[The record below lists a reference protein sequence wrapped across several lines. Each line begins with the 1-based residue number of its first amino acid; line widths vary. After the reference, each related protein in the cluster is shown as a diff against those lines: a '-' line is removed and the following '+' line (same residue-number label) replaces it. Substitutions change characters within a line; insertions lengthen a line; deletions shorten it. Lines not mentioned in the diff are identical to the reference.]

1 MVKKQQQANL
11 AKGFGRAT
19 GAPQRPKKDN
29 TAMVSSKKAACEA
42 ICGAVCGMVD
52 PFCESAC
59 GCKLMDD
66 ADSRTFSYTSK
77 SRVTVFTNSSG
88 KSAKFI
94 TPSVDDYA
102 SGGTLTGDVV
112 TSWATPVNLPETGS
126 IRGAAVA
133 YRVVSAGVRIY
144 SSVAADQAAGV
155 VMVTTMPK
163 DPDNIG
169 PPANFDISSLSY
181 EEVTSDSLYGFDKSF
196 VFSSLGTSKR
206 KFVSTA
212 AGTKANPFWN
222 GIVVAVDGAVAA
234 TTVLHCEVTVHLE
247 LQPAI
252 LTLYSRLADPPA
264 NHIPQIAAIADKV
277 SNQLA
282 ESYPRQSASQQI
294 MEHVWREVSAFASSV
309 SVGDLIGIA
318 LSLI

>member
-1 MVKKQQQANL
+1 MTKKGQQANL
-11 AKGFGRAT
+11 AKGFGRAS

-29 TAMVSSKKAACEA
+29 TAMVKSKKAACEA

-77 SRVTVFTNSSG
+77 SRVTVTTDANG
-88 KSAKFI
+88 RSAKFI

-102 SGGTLTGDVV
+102 SGGTLTGSVV
-112 TSWATPVNLPETGS
+112 SSWAAPANLPETAS
-126 IRGAAVA
+126 IRDAAVG

-144 SSVAADQAAGV
+144 SSVAADKAAGI

-163 DPDNIG
+163 DPNNIG
-169 PPANFDISSLSY
+169 PPAGFDISSLSY

-206 KFVSTA
+206 KFISTA
-212 AGTKANPFWN
+212 ASTEANPFWN
-222 GIVVAVDGAVAA
+222 GIVVAVDGAEVS
-234 TTVLHCEVTVHLE
+234 TTVLHCEVTIHLE

-252 LTLYSRLADPPA
+252 LTLYARLADPPA
-264 NHIPQIAAIADKV
+264 NHIPQVAAIADKV
-277 SNQLA
+277 SNELA

-294 MEHVWREVSAFASSV
+294 RDHVWREVTNFASSL
-309 SVGDLIGIA
+309 SVGDLIGVA